1 MSSKYLRN
9 LFHIFSL
16 FPNGVDIENQLFD
29 ILAIMHEEDITDE
42 LETEINEMINKL
54 EENNCIEQI
63 DEGVYVLLEHN
74 WTAFIMLYNM
84 NENNNNSNGKQKYV
98 EKKPIKKDRI
108 VDVKSF
114 TDKGQ
119 SYQVNLDKETCS
131 CPDFKYRGTHICK
144 HIETIANNPSKYG
157 LTDKEVEEFCEN
169 IEAEKPSK
177 VVKAAVKPV
186 KANLGHIAKESNWGE
201 SPLKTVTGKINSEE
215 SDEESEESEESEE
228 EEYRP
233 QSKTQMK
240 GSRSSS
246 RATKAP
252 VRLTQ
257 PAVQKKFVNYQNSQI
272 HPIQKTVQQL
282 VNQVVQQAQHT
293 QQQVQN
299 QMQQVQQQVQD
310 FVKPFVQQQTEQKN
324 DKEEV
329 VNSPAQQLFQQN
341 TIVQPVQPII
351 NNPSDNIIDIPSFK
365 DPNMKY
371 QVNTTQ
377 GNCSCPDFK
386 YRGPIICK
394 HIDEIVNNP
403 AKYNL
408 TPNDAT
414 DLEKKFSRKQN

>member
-16 FPNGVDIENQLFD
+16 FPNGVDVENQLFD

-42 LETEINEMINKL
+42 LENEINEMINKL

-63 DEGVYVLLEHN
+63 DEGVFTLLEHN

-84 NENNNNSNGKQKYV
+84 NENNNSNEKQEKQKYV

-119 SYQVNLDKETCS
+119 SYQVNLDQETCS

-169 IEAEKPSK
+169 IEAEKPAK
-177 VVKAAVKPV
+177 NVKAAVKPV
-186 KANLGHIAKESNWGE
+186 KENWQPKVKEAIKKA
-201 SPLKTVTGKINSEE
+201 LKEEKEE
-215 SDEESEESEESEE
+215 SDDEESEEDEEESEE
-228 EEYRP
+228 ESEEEYQP
-233 QSKTQMK
+233 QMK
-240 GSRSSS
+240 RRMIGSRSST

-252 VRLTQ
+252 ERLQQ
-257 PAVQKKFVNYQNSQI
+257 PVQKKFTNYQDSQI

-282 VNQVVQQAQHT
+282 VNQVVQQAQQTH
-293 QQQVQN
+293 QQVQN

-324 DKEEV
+324 EKEEV
-329 VNSPAQQLFQQN
+329 VDSPAQQLFQQN

-377 GNCSCPDFK
+377 GHCSCPDFK

>member
-157 LTDKEVEEFCEN
+157 LTDKEVEEF
-169 IEAEKPSK
+169 
-177 VVKAAVKPV
+177 
-186 KANLGHIAKESNWGE
+186 
-201 SPLKTVTGKINSEE
+201 
-215 SDEESEESEESEE
+215 
-228 EEYRP
+228 
-233 QSKTQMK
+233 
-240 GSRSSS
+240 
-246 RATKAP
+246 
-252 VRLTQ
+252 
-257 PAVQKKFVNYQNSQI
+257 
-272 HPIQKTVQQL
+272 
-282 VNQVVQQAQHT
+282 
-293 QQQVQN
+293 
-299 QMQQVQQQVQD
+299 
-310 FVKPFVQQQTEQKN
+310 
-324 DKEEV
+324 
-329 VNSPAQQLFQQN
+329 
-341 TIVQPVQPII
+341 
-351 NNPSDNIIDIPSFK
+351 
-365 DPNMKY
+365 
-371 QVNTTQ
+371 
-377 GNCSCPDFK
+377 
-386 YRGPIICK
+386 
-394 HIDEIVNNP
+394 
-403 AKYNL
+403 
-408 TPNDAT
+408 
-414 DLEKKFSRKQN
+414 